1 MKKQNKKFAKFAAI
15 SGLCALGSLS
25 ADAIGLDANIYA
37 NFKDGIG
44 ADVDVDAGVAQ
55 AKVGA
60 NVGLTGVEAEVGA
73 DVLGVGAN
81 TAARV
86 GFDGVKA
93 RANTY
98 AWNVA
103 NVGANAGA
111 TWKDGVYAGG
121 TARFFEPA
129 NTQQVVEQNGQTVYV
144 PQTPA
149 PQGTQWVYANN
160 GRIVGYKTLPMRQ
173 RFTTVQSQPDQTVVY
188 ANPDVRYVAQPTV
201 THAVQYTTV
210 APQPTYRVVRRVVRP
225 AEMSVVADAS
235 ETQYSHI
242 QHEEHPN
249 GSTFQRSD
257 YYEVNDPANG
267 YRYTDKRQLKRTI
280 IRRRVISR

>member
-1 MKKQNKKFAKFAAI
+1 MKTNKNKFAKVATVSA
-15 SGLCALGSLS
+15 LCTLGALSS
-25 ADAIGLDANIYA
+25 KAIGLDANVYA

-44 ADVDVDAGVAQ
+44 ADVSADVGLAQ
-55 AKVGA
+55 ANVGA

-111 TWKDGVYAGG
+111 TWKDGVYVGG

-129 NTQQVVEQNGQTVYV
+129 NTQQVAERNGQVVHV
-144 PQTPA
+144 PSVPA
-149 PQGTQWVYANN
+149 PQGTEWVYANN
-160 GRIVGYKTLPMRQ
+160 GRVVGYKTLPMRQ
-173 RFTTVQSQPDQTVVY
+173 RFTTVQAQPAQTVLY
-188 ANPDVRYVAQPTV
+188 ANPDVQYVEQPVVRYE
-201 THAVQYTTV
+201 TV
-210 APQPTYRVVRRVVRP
+210 APQPTYRVVRRVVHHVP
-225 AEMSVVADAS
+225 VQADAT
-235 ETQYSHI
+235 ETQYSHV
-242 QHEEHPN
+242 QHEVHPN
-249 GSTFQRSD
+249 GSNFQRSD

-267 YRYTDKRQLKRTI
+267 YRFTDKRQIT
-280 IRRRVISR
+280 RRVIRRVIHNGR

>member
-1 MKKQNKKFAKFAAI
+1 MKKQKNKFAKVAAI

-25 ADAIGLDANIYA
+25 ANAIGFDANVYA

-44 ADVDVDAGVAQ
+44 ADVDVDVGLARAN
-55 AKVGA
+55 VGA

-73 DVLGVGAN
+73 DVIGVGAN

-111 TWKDGVYAGG
+111 TWKDGVYAG
-121 TARFFEPA
+121 ADAKFFEPA
-129 NTQQVVEQNGQTVYV
+129 NTQKVAKQNGQEIHI
-144 PQTPA
+144 PSQPA
-149 PQGTQWVYANN
+149 PEGCAWVYSSN
-160 GRIVGYKTLPMRQ
+160 GHVIGYKPLPRSQ
-173 RFTTVQSQPDQTVVY
+173 RFTTVQTQPVQTVVY
-188 ANPDVRYVAQPTV
+188 ANQSASYATQPAT
-201 THAVQYTTV
+201 VQYATV

-225 AEMSVVADAS
+225 VETSVVASAS
-235 ETQYSHI
+235 ETQYSRI
-242 QHEEHPN
+242 QHEERPC
-249 GSTFQRSD
+249 GSSFRRSD

-267 YRYTDKRQLKRTI
+267 YRYTDQRQLKRTI

>member
-81 TAARV
+81 TAPRV

-129 NTQQVVEQNGQTVYV
+129 NTQPVAEQNGQTVYV

-188 ANPDVRYVAQPTV
+188 ANPDVRYVAQPT
-201 THAVQYTTV
+201 
-210 APQPTYRVVRRVVRP
+210 YRVVRRVVRP

-235 ETQYSHI
+235 ETQFSHV
-242 QHEEHPN
+242 QHEVHPN

>member
-1 MKKQNKKFAKFAAI
+1 MKTNKNKFAKVATVTA
-15 SGLCALGSLS
+15 LCTLGALSS
-25 ADAIGLDANIYA
+25 KAIGLDANVYA

-44 ADVDVDAGVAQ
+44 ADVSADVGLAQ
-55 AKVGA
+55 ANVGA

-129 NTQQVVEQNGQTVYV
+129 NTQQVAERNGQVVRV
-144 PQTPA
+144 PSVPA
-149 PQGTQWVYANN
+149 PQGTEWVYANN
-160 GRIVGYKTLPMRQ
+160 GRVVGYKTLPMRQ
-173 RFTTVQSQPDQTVVY
+173 RFTTVQAQPAQTVLY
-188 ANPDVRYVAQPTV
+188 TNPDVQYVEQPVVRYE
-201 THAVQYTTV
+201 TV
-210 APQPTYRVVRRVVRP
+210 APQPSYRVVRRIVRHVP
-225 AEMSVVADAS
+225 VQADAT
-235 ETQYSHI
+235 ETQYSHV

-249 GSTFQRSD
+249 GSTFQRND
-257 YYEVNDPANG
+257 YHEINDPANG
-267 YRYTDKRQLKRTI
+267 YRFVDQRQLKRTV

>member
-1 MKKQNKKFAKFAAI
+1 MKKQNKKFAKVAAI
-15 SGLCALGSLS
+15 SALCTLGALSS
-25 ADAIGLDANIYA
+25 KAIGFDANVYA

-44 ADVDVDAGVAQ
+44 ADVDVDVGVAQ

-60 NVGLTGVEAEVGA
+60 NVGLTGVEADVGA

-129 NTQQVVEQNGQTVYV
+129 NTQQVAEQNGQVVHV
-144 PQTPA
+144 PSVPA
-149 PQGTQWVYANN
+149 PQGTEWVYADN
-160 GRIVGYKTLPMRQ
+160 GRVVGYKTLPMRQ
-173 RFTTVQSQPDQTVVY
+173 RFTTVQAQPVQPAQTVVL
-188 ANPDVRYVAQPTV
+188 ANPDVQYVEQPVVRYE
-201 THAVQYTTV
+201 TTV
-210 APQPTYRVVRRVVRP
+210 APQQSYRVVRRVIRHVP
-225 AEMSVVADAS
+225 VQADAT
-235 ETQYSHI
+235 ETQFSHV

-249 GSTFQRSD
+249 GSSYRRKD
-257 YYEVNDPANG
+257 YYEYNDPANG
-267 YRYTDKRQLKRTI
+267 YRYTDKRQIT
-280 IRRRVISR
+280 RRVIRRVIHNGR